1 MYDEDKLCGP
11 SCPKKECKNNVLL
24 KKKKKRKEKGNT
36 GTSCSSGW
44 LNQPVSKHYC

>member
-24 KKKKKRKEKGNT
+24 KKKKNEKKKETLVLHVVVG
-36 GTSCSSGW
+36 G
-44 LNQPVSKHYC
+44 

>member
-24 KKKKKRKEKGNT
+24 KKKNEKKKETLVLHVVVG
-36 GTSCSSGW
+36 G
-44 LNQPVSKHYC
+44 